1 MAIERDRLSKYIERT
16 HGVRLSDRYLPGTPR
31 ARVADFGTMPSSREQ
46 IEREELALIERQRFV
61 REQERLIAERQQ
73 AAVAEFQRQWEAAQA
88 AGSALQN
95 GAQED
100 KPGVLERTGQTVL
113 DLVGNLL
120 TGVAKHLEGAT
131 DFAIG
136 AVGWVGSLFDEDFG
150 KDVKDVVNYDAAWE
164 WVGKHFDS
172 WTPDSYTENGG
183 IPESIAHGIGY
194 ILPSVIVSI
203 ISHGAAAPVFFSQFA
218 PAAGVAAEEAMQEG
232 AGYAEAMGY
241 GAVMGG
247 VEYATN
253 KVMGGA
259 DTVAGYFDDVLRT
272 SGGKTAATG
281 LKRAALSMAGEAA
294 EEGLSELATPLA
306 KTIYKG
312 RDALDEYG
320 EAEYWQGVGQSA
332 IVGGLTDA
340 TFAGT
345 AGRILHTSGKYADVR
360 ETMDDIKATEAKR
373 QRLHIDGKLTDA
385 READLHRR
393 VVADY
398 RQIEKILQ
406 KATPKQRAR
415 MMAQNGL
422 DGAFDADGSLTA
434 DFLRSLGENV
444 VDGQMDTQ
452 GENTQGEGISADESV
467 QFRFEDGKDQADEDL
482 VEFYQSVL
490 AMSNPQRASKR
501 KQGLGQVSPAHAALI
516 ADIIKKETGKQIDVS
531 DFEIIMDGSAVN
543 HIEDRHG
550 KNGKA
555 DHSMEDEANI
565 ARIPWAMNN
574 ATQAEILRDKDGNFD
589 LDAAYKNSDGTSSY
603 KVRLERPIGNDRFYV
618 VECVPDSARKQLIV
632 KSAYIEKGSRGQVVT
647 READGS
653 PYPTSETF
661 RADATDNSIPQK
673 SELSTG
679 SGEKVAENFDHRY
692 MSPDL
697 WRRTE
702 VVDREIEKI
711 SRDSGEDVRVLSR
724 ELSENGKKEHRRLKQ
739 AFYTLYEA
747 SGGKLQMVVVE
758 ENKVFSGAY
767 PRGNTIYISA
777 DAIENGTWT
786 RALAEESTHF
796 AQGTPEHSLLYAFL
810 ADDAELL
817 AKVENELTKEG
828 NSYKFTSIDAA
839 VFRDYIDGKIEED
852 LTGRALRYGNEVT
865 AHMSAEL
872 LSNEAVIDRMISRHA
887 TLAERIMIKIRQ
899 IKRAL
904 SRIKDAKAKAQ
915 FERLTTAEQIYLAAI
930 ERRGW
935 RFDGNK
941 IIMGADDEEL
951 DNEEEI
957 DYNRKRRD
965 PLINNVFPQE
975 DISHSDASRWAI
987 NWVHKSSTKT
997 GDRAL
1002 ATYHGRWYLI
1012 QKFDDADLGYRII
1025 DRVYKREYE
1034 KIFEEVKRNGESRS
1048 IKSIQG
1054 KDVGVDQ
1061 SDRQGNTDER
1071 REQGVD
1077 RAPTGYGSETDRVV
1091 RLGGLEVERGER
1103 TGRDGGRDRESGRPD
1118 QSGRDAGVIDTQT
1131 KEDSQI
1137 TEEDK
1142 TYFRTKEQTAVDNKN
1157 TTDANE
1163 NTRTDNENSKNAN
1176 DFTDLLA
1183 SAGIEGE
1190 AAEIRGDLVD
1200 LYEWIEQYQTEPYEK
1215 AKDAKQA
1222 ERMIKRM
1229 AKRVATNMAL
1239 KGVAQNG
1246 ETQEAMAERLYN
1258 EILDRADFDEPTKA
1272 PNAKSDTAA
1281 EQQGEKETQS
1291 NAENE
1296 PKPKKTGYTY
1306 DDVNSM
1312 LDDIRKSSLSFE
1324 TASGAVE
1331 GQLFRNDRW
1340 ELGKRIYNTLK
1351 MDELGSKRELSRKIA
1366 SLIVDAAKINEKGA
1380 DGKTVQRRLAD
1391 VLGKDGVADAKDAV
1405 AIDVAAALGDRDAK
1419 KYNKRMNDL
1428 KYAAQQLSDMKKGK
1442 YVNAA
1447 NYKGDTFKVALSELA
1462 RMNWRGGLVSAKK
1475 LREHF
1480 AALSRWYTPSNPLYG
1495 NGGEANE
1502 NYRRSIAEALDFVSD
1517 TSRGTFTLE
1526 DIDAAEMIV
1535 KYFKREIENYGTI
1548 FKNGKRVQAEPL
1560 VKSYIAKIDQAKEI
1574 AEKSGIVRGILRN
1587 RLARLAADPA
1597 MLMREADG
1605 YLPGGFFS
1613 EQFAELRRGTIDAAV
1628 LEHEMLADF
1637 VAFWEKNKAYAKR
1650 YNGTEVKYGDKVIPL
1665 QEAIMLYMTMKRE
1678 HAFAGLAYAGFEIEG
1693 KDATVNVSDGFS
1705 ELVEK
1710 AKVELM
1716 SKVPPEK
1723 ALTMTQDEVN
1733 KVQEKAIEQA
1743 VGQMREEL
1751 YRQFTAEDKRLIT
1764 IMERGY
1770 EACREV
1776 KIEKDNILMGD
1787 SNVVGGYYCPVRR
1800 AGLAENVD
1808 IMSMFEGDR
1817 VTNLSFNKDTVK
1829 NAHKLLI
1836 EPAHIVFMRHVKAM
1850 SLYHGLGIFT
1860 DNFNRLYNLNVGE
1873 SANNPITIRQRIAGA
1888 SKFAKDMMDYFK
1900 ELKQDVEGI
1909 SKKRSSEKFYNDA
1922 AAMIRSAYAT
1932 YQLGFNPKTWAS
1944 QFSSLIASA
1953 VKLDPAYLMY
1963 GFTVSGK
1970 DVDDYCRLA
1979 WLRNNDGDAVLA
1991 QSVTSGMNPVQM
2003 ASRNALQKV
2012 RDVSMWPIGKVDRLV
2027 IERLF
2032 AACQVQVAKKQG
2044 LKLGSNENKVAAG
2057 QLLETVILETQQNS
2071 LATERTAA
2079 MRSGDE
2085 LLKGFNMFLADAMKV
2100 GARFIEPYAK
2110 MSALRTQKRMARDAG
2125 NTDEIARLDKKIEA
2139 ARKEC
2144 VRATSVMVGVA
2155 LFNALLAYG
2164 FKWLYR
2170 RDEEEDVGTV
2180 TADFVGNMLGGI
2192 PFVRDAYTFLVD
2204 GFEADNF
2211 AISTFNDVLQ
2221 TVADTAQ
2228 LLQDAA
2234 DGKEIS
2240 RQDTLR
2246 AVRGVLYTVGQL
2258 SGVSTRNLY
2267 NNITGIINRVSPE
2280 VGYQIESALYKPS
2293 YAKDLQAAIEAD
2305 DDRMVSLIASMM
2317 IDERVG
2323 DADPVLV
2330 KGLQSLVEGGY
2341 DVLPRMLGD
2350 NIVYDGE
2357 EIELTRRQKT
2367 RFRKVYAIA
2376 EEQIVAMMKLSQY
2389 KEADDEVRARAIKMI
2404 WNVYY
2409 DLAVDDVL
2417 GVDSA
2422 EKNVLFAEAID
2433 MAKLALVV
2441 ATARGIKADVD
2452 ASGKVINGSRLAKI
2466 EKYVAKLNLRAA
2478 QKYMIMGYLGY
2489 VNTKG
2494 EDVVRSYINSIA
2506 ALSREEK
2513 RALLAY
2519 SGYNAA

>member
-31 ARVADFGTMPSSREQ
+31 ARVADFGTTPSSREQ

-61 REQERLIAERQQ
+61 REQERLMAERQQ

-88 AGSALQN
+88 AGYALQN
-95 GAQED
+95 QSGEVQED
-100 KPGVLERTGQTVL
+100 KAGVLERTGQTVL
-113 DLVGNLL
+113 DMVGNLL

-136 AVGWVGSLFDEDFG
+136 AVGWVGSLFDDDFG

-320 EAEYWQGVGQSA
+320 EAEYWQGVGEAA

-345 AGRILHTSGKYADVR
+345 AGRIMHTSGKYADVR

-444 VDGQMDTQ
+444 LDGQTDTQ
-452 GENTQGEGISADESV
+452 GENAAQGVDFSLKGKRADGIEVYETDEKIKKLPYKERRQKFMDV
-467 QFRFEDGKDQADEDL
+467 MANEYRGRTAKFVKDGQAYYATFEDGDVRKNIYGDNKSDDKGKDAKINTGADGAIFEL
-482 VEFYQSVL
+482 VENAKYRGTS
-490 AMSNPQRASKR
+490 A
-501 KQGLGQVSPAHAALI
+501 
-516 ADIIKKETGKQIDVS
+516 ETGKSNSAHKGVNSWDYFRKTVQIDGVVYDEVVNVRQKDDGEYVYSIQLNENKEVGTAPSHIPENNQGVS
-531 DFEIIMDGSAVN
+531 KS
-543 HIEDRHG
+543 
-550 KNGKA
+550 
-555 DHSMEDEANI
+555 
-565 ARIPWAMNN
+565 
-574 ATQAEILRDKDGNFD
+574 
-589 LDAAYKNSDGTSSY
+589 DAYSSY
-603 KVRLERPIGNDRFYV
+603 
-618 VECVPDSARKQLIV
+618 S
-632 KSAYIEKGSRGQVVT
+632 
-647 READGS
+647 
-653 PYPTSETF
+653 
-661 RADATDNSIPQK
+661 DNSIPQK
-673 SELSTG
+673 SDLSTG
-679 SGEKVAENFDHRY
+679 SGEKVAGNFDHRY

-739 AFYTLYEA
+739 AFYTLSEA

-767 PRGNTIYISA
+767 PHGNTIYISA

-839 VFRDYIDGKIEED
+839 VFRDYIDGKIEEE

-872 LSNEAVIDRMISRHA
+872 LSNEAVIDRLVSRHA
-887 TLAERIMIKIRQ
+887 TLAERIMIKLRQ

-904 SRIKDAKAKAQ
+904 ARIKDAKAKAQ

-935 RFDGNK
+935 RFVDGK
-941 IIMGADDEEL
+941 IVQGGEDEEESTINYLLKQYTDHQKENWKDSKRIVVHESEKQFREFIRTVRSNPTFNKKMYFGAIPEAYAAVIKNETGIDVNNYNCTLSSDEIRKIFKDHGDEQKEALRGQKAITEDDIVHIPEVLQAPDKIKLSDKKYDGKSAIEFTKNIDGRLTVVAVVSDKHL
-951 DNEEEI
+951 DLRVQTAYANKKRDLATPI
-957 DYNRKRRD
+957 DEHAS
-965 PLINNVFPQE
+965 INTPK
-975 DISHSDASRWAI
+975 ASRGTVSNDSIAQ
-987 NWVHKSSTKT
+987 KSDLSTQKT
-997 GDRAL
+997 DFRA
-1002 ATYHGRWYLI
+1002 
-1012 QKFDDADLGYRII
+1012 
-1025 DRVYKREYE
+1025 
-1034 KIFEEVKRNGESRS
+1034 
-1048 IKSIQG
+1048 
-1054 KDVGVDQ
+1054 
-1061 SDRQGNTDER
+1061 
-1071 REQGVD
+1071 
-1077 RAPTGYGSETDRVV
+1077 
-1091 RLGGLEVERGER
+1091 
-1103 TGRDGGRDRESGRPD
+1103 
-1118 QSGRDAGVIDTQT
+1118 
-1131 KEDSQI
+1131 
-1137 TEEDK
+1137 
-1142 TYFRTKEQTAVDNKN
+1142 KEQTAD
-1157 TTDANE
+1157 
-1163 NTRTDNENSKNAN
+1163 
-1176 DFTDLLA
+1176 DFTPLLT

-1190 AAEIRGDLVD
+1190 ALEIRENLVALSRMAAD
-1200 LYEWIEQYQTEPYEK
+1200 ENTDEVQIKRFAKSLAMSMAREGRMHDGETRAEATERLHKELLVHFDIEK
-1215 AKDAKQA
+1215 AAKDT
-1222 ERMIKRM
+1222 EDIK
-1229 AKRVATNMAL
+1229 
-1239 KGVAQNG
+1239 
-1246 ETQEAMAERLYN
+1246 
-1258 EILDRADFDEPTKA
+1258 KA
-1272 PNAKSDTAA
+1272 PT
-1281 EQQGEKETQS
+1281 
-1291 NAENE
+1291 NE
-1296 PKPKKTGYTY
+1296 PKQKKTGYTY

-1324 TASGAVE
+1324 TASGVVE

-1351 MDELGSKRELSRKIA
+1351 MDELGNKRELSRKIA

-1517 TSRGTFTLE
+1517 TSRGAFALE

-1574 AEKSGIVRGILRN
+1574 AEKSGIVRGIMRN

-1650 YNGTEVKYGDKVIPL
+1650 YNDTEVKYGDKVIPL

-1716 SKVPPEK
+1716 NKVPPEK

-1776 KIEKDNILMGD
+1776 KIEKDNILMGY
-1787 SNVVGGYYCPVRR
+1787 SNVVGGYYCPVKR

-1817 VTNLSFNKDTVK
+1817 VTNLSFNKDTIK

-1873 SANNPITIRQRIAGA
+1873 SANNPITVRQRIAGS

-1922 AAMIRSAYAT
+1922 VAMIRSAYAT

-2085 LLKGFNMFLADAMKV
+2085 MLKGFNMFIADAMKV

-2125 NTDEIARLDKKIEA
+2125 NTDEVARLDKKIEA

-2164 FKWLYR
+2164 FKLLYR

-2280 VGYQIESALYKPS
+2280 VGYQIASALYKPS
-2293 YAKDLQAAIEAD
+2293 YTKDLQAAIEAD

-2350 NIVYDGE
+2350 SITYDGE

-2452 ASGKVINGSRLAKI
+2452 ASGKAINGSRLAKI

-2478 QKYMIMGYLGY
+2478 QKYMVMGYLGY